1 MQRIIAAANQ
11 AEPAY
16 VARKSSSGR
25 WKQRQARDPY
35 VRRARAE
42 GWRSRAAFKLM
53 EIDDRERLLRR
64 GARVLDLGAA
74 PGGWSQVAAERVG
87 GSGRV
92 VAVDLLP
99 MEPLEGVV
107 VIQGDFLAADVQAQ
121 ILEALGGGKA
131 DLVISDMAPNI
142 TGNRSVDQ
150 PRAMGLVEAVI
161 EDAGLFLESGGTLLA
176 KVFQGEG
183 FEAFV
188 SAARR
193 KFGSVRI
200 RKPASSRAESREMY
214 LVAGNYRL

>member
-1 MQRIIAAANQ
+1 M
-11 AEPAY
+11 
-16 VARKSSSGR
+16 ARKSSSSR

-35 VRRARAE
+35 VRRARTE

-74 PGGWSQVAAERVG
+74 PGGWSQVAADRVG
-87 GSGRV
+87 TSGRI

-99 MEPLEGVV
+99 MEPLDGVV
-107 VIQGDFLAADVQAQ
+107 VIQGDFLAADIQEQA
-121 ILEALGGGKA
+121 LEALGGGKA

-150 PRAMGLVEAVI
+150 PRAMGLVESVI
-161 EDAGLFLESGGTLLA
+161 ENAGLILEPGGAVLA

-183 FEAFV
+183 FEALV
-188 SAARR
+188 EAARR
-193 KFGSVRI
+193 NFGSVRI

>member
-1 MQRIIAAANQ
+1 M
-11 AEPAY
+11 
-16 VARKSSSGR
+16 ARKSSSGR
-25 WKQRQARDPY
+25 WKQRQASDPY
-35 VRRARAE
+35 VRRARTE

-64 GARVLDLGAA
+64 GKRVLDLGAA
-74 PGGWSQVAAERVG
+74 PGGWSQVAAGRVG
-87 GSGRV
+87 LFGRV
-92 VAVDLLP
+92 IAVDLLP

-107 VIQGDFLAADVQAQ
+107 VIQGDFVEPGTQEQVLT
-121 ILEALGGGKA
+121 ALGGLRA

-150 PRAMGLVEAVI
+150 PRALALVEAVF
-161 EDAGLFLESGGTLLA
+161 ESADHFLEPGGAVLA

-183 FEAFV
+183 FEALV
-188 SAARR
+188 AAARR
-193 KFGSVRI
+193 DFGSVRI

>member
-1 MQRIIAAANQ
+1 M
-11 AEPAY
+11 
-16 VARKSSSGR
+16 ARKSSSGR
-25 WKQRQARDPY
+25 WKQRQASDPY
-35 VRRARAE
+35 VRRARTE

-64 GARVLDLGAA
+64 GKRVLDLGAA
-74 PGGWSQVAAERVG
+74 PGGWSQVAAGRVG
-87 GSGRV
+87 LSGRV
-92 VAVDLLP
+92 IAVDLLP

-107 VIQGDFLAADVQAQ
+107 VIQGDFVEPGTQEQVLT
-121 ILEALGGGKA
+121 ALGGLRA

-150 PRAMGLVEAVI
+150 PRALALVEAVF
-161 EDAGLFLESGGTLLA
+161 ESADHFLEPGGAVLA

-183 FEAFV
+183 FEALV
-188 SAARR
+188 AAARR
-193 KFGSVRI
+193 DFGSVRI